1 MADLAVM
8 DAASTAHEALD
19 PLKLRLLSA
28 LHTPASA
35 SELARRFNLP
45 RQKLNYHL
53 KQLESAGLISIAEER
68 RKRNCIELLYK
79 RSADHYVLDP
89 ALLGDVGAPEI
100 NSQERFSWTTLV
112 ALLVR
117 SLRECL
123 ALRREADASAK
134 KLATFSMDMEVAFTS
149 PKAMHDF
156 AEEAAATL
164 HALAQKYHQGETP
177 KARRYR
183 LVCISHAVHQEG
195 GHNAPQNDHH

>member
-1 MADLAVM
+1 MAELVVM

-35 SELARRFNLP
+35 SELARRFDLP

-53 KQLESAGLISIAEER
+53 KQLESAGLIRIAEER

-89 ALLGDVGAPEI
+89 ALLGDIGTPEI

-134 KLATFSMDMEVAFTS
+134 KLATFSMDVDVAFAS
-149 PKAMHDF
+149 PKAMHGF
-156 AEEAAATL
+156 AEEAAAML
-164 HALAQKYHQGETP
+164 HNLVQKYHQGDTP
-177 KARRYR
+177 KARHYR
-183 LVCISHAVHQEG
+183 LVCLSHAVHKEE
-195 GHNAPQNDHH
+195 GHNAPQDPSH